1 MRELRLRTSLILLLV
16 TAVTLTFSLV
26 GTAILLYRLP
36 QIEANNRADLQ
47 ERAKSASRLLDHY
60 MAGIEAQIRT
70 QARLVANRSPAEL
83 QAYLEAIVGEG
94 GTMQA
99 AYVVAADGSV
109 EALGLPGI
117 RRQAAAELRGADFSN
132 IPLFQS
138 ARAAA
143 AAKGD
148 VAPAIWSDNFLSAL
162 SGKLAVG
169 VAVPAGDKV
178 VIGEVAL
185 ERVLAMF
192 SSLDP
197 GSESF
202 VVVIDHQ
209 GQWLAASRDNPA
221 GRFINYAALPTF
233 QAIVSGRA
241 LPEYEISQGERF
253 LVGGVLASNLNWV
266 ITAATPAGTGS
277 ARYLSTIFLVV
288 GGFAGSLLLS
298 MALAPL
304 WAARM
309 VRPLNALIER
319 THRVIEGDYGSPWPR
334 RGAISELNQLSM
346 DLGRMVEVIQTREAG
361 MARSEER
368 LRATLESTPSI
379 AVQWFDASGRVLYWN
394 KASEIMFGFTAAEAV
409 GSVIGENL
417 LMYLDRQQA
426 EDFIGVLSEID
437 RSGKPFG
444 PAEFPLRKKDG
455 DVIVVLATTFAI
467 PGEGD
472 SKIYVCM
479 DVDVTER
486 KRAEAD
492 LLDSEKKLEAIFNAS
507 PAAMSVTDVNNCYR
521 VITVNAAWEKQFQ
534 RQRQDVTGLNGL
546 EMGLWAEPADRDR
559 LLAAVNSGST
569 PDAMEAELLAGDGR
583 RMLCRIS
590 AQITE
595 IRGNLLLL
603 MMTVDITEQR
613 RIENEI
619 RELNAELEQRVAR
632 RTGELSK
639 ANVEL
644 AASVENL
651 RTAQKQLVQS
661 EKLAALGNLVAG
673 IAHELNTPIGNA
685 VTVASTLFDHHRQI
699 SGQLQTGL
707 TRSSLKAFIDT
718 LGEAASILERNLH
731 RAAELIGNFRQI
743 AVDQASY
750 QRRTFDLREAVE
762 EVRLVMTPA
771 IRKSPVALKN
781 EVPEGILMDGYPGPL
796 TQALMI
802 LVNNS
807 LIHAFAGR
815 DCGSIRIEAS
825 APQSGSVQLRF
836 SDDGAGIPAANLG
849 RIFEPFFT
857 TRLGQGGSGLGLH
870 ILFNLVTGLLGGRV
884 GVNSDHGRG
893 TEFVFDLPLSAPV
906 IGEAVLQD

>member
-16 TAVTLTFSLV
+16 TAVTLTFTLV
-26 GTAILLYRLP
+26 GSAILLYRLP
-36 QIEANNRADLQ
+36 QIEANNRAGLQ
-47 ERAKSASRLLDHY
+47 ERAENASRLLDHY
-60 MAGIEAQIRT
+60 LAGIEAQIRT
-70 QARLVANRSPAEL
+70 QARLVADRSPAEL
-83 QAYLEAIVGEG
+83 QAFLEAVVGEG
-94 GTMQA
+94 ETMQA

-109 EALGLPGI
+109 EAIGLPGT
-117 RRQAAAELRGADFSN
+117 RRQAEAELRGADFSN
-132 IPLFQS
+132 IPLFRS

-143 AAKGD
+143 AKGD
-148 VAPAIWSDNFLSAL
+148 AAPAIWSDNFLSAI
-162 SGKLAVG
+162 SGKFAVG
-169 VAVPAGDKV
+169 VAVPAGDKI

-202 VVVIDHQ
+202 VVVTDRQ
-209 GQWLAASRDNPA
+209 GQWLAASRDNPT

-233 QAIVSGRA
+233 QAIVAGQP

-304 WAARM
+304 WATRIA
-309 VRPLNALIER
+309 RPLNALIER

-334 RGAISELNQLSM
+334 RGAISELNQLTM
-346 DLGRMVEVIQTREAG
+346 DLGRMVEVIQTREAA

-368 LRATLESTPSI
+368 LRATLENTPSI

-394 KASEIMFGFTAAEAV
+394 KASEIMYGYTAAEAV
-409 GSVIGENL
+409 GLVIGEHL
-417 LMYLDRQQA
+417 LMYLNRQQTV
-426 EDFIGVLSEID
+426 DFLGILGEID
-437 RSGKPFG
+437 RSGMPFG
-444 PAEFPLRKKDG
+444 PAEFTLRKKDG
-455 DVIVVLATTFAI
+455 SELVVLATTFAI
-467 PGEGD
+467 PGEGG
-472 SKIYVCM
+472 SKIFVRM

-507 PAAMSVTDVNNCYR
+507 PAAMSVTDVKNNFR
-521 VITVNAAWEKQFQ
+521 VITVNAAWERQFK
-534 RQRQDVTGLNGL
+534 RRRQDIAGLNGL
-546 EMGLWAEPADRDR
+546 EMGLWADPADREHFI
-559 LLAAVNSGST
+559 AAVSSDSA
-569 PDAMEAELLAGDGR
+569 PEVMEAELLAGDGR
-583 RMLCRIS
+583 RMLCSIS
-590 AQITE
+590 AQITD
-595 IRGNLLLL
+595 IRGNRLLL
-603 MMTVDITEQR
+603 MMTVDISERR

-619 RELNAELEQRVAR
+619 RELNTDLERRVAR
-632 RTGELSK
+632 RTGELSA
-639 ANVEL
+639 ANIEL
-644 AASVENL
+644 AASVENF

-685 VTVASTLFDHHRQI
+685 VTVSSTLLDHHRQI

-707 TRSSLKAFIDT
+707 TRSSLKTFIDT
-718 LGEAASILERNLH
+718 LGEAASILDRNLH

-771 IRKSPVALKN
+771 IRKSPVELKN

-807 LIHAFAGR
+807 LIHAFDGR
-815 DCGSIRIEAS
+815 ECGSIRIEATV
-825 APQSGSVQLRF
+825 PLSGNVRLRF
-836 SDDGAGIPAANLG
+836 SDDGAGIPAENLG

-870 ILFNLVTGLLGGRV
+870 VLFNLVTGLLGGRV
-884 GVNSDHGRG
+884 VVNSDHGIG
-893 TEFVFDLPLSAPV
+893 TEFDFDLPLSAPV
-906 IGEAVLQD
+906 IAENVLQD

>member
-1 MRELRLRTSLILLLV
+1 
-16 TAVTLTFSLV
+16 
-26 GTAILLYRLP
+26 
-36 QIEANNRADLQ
+36 
-47 ERAKSASRLLDHY
+47 
-60 MAGIEAQIRT
+60 
-70 QARLVANRSPAEL
+70 
-83 QAYLEAIVGEG
+83 
-94 GTMQA
+94 
-99 AYVVAADGSV
+99 
-109 EALGLPGI
+109 
-117 RRQAAAELRGADFSN
+117 
-132 IPLFQS
+132 
-138 ARAAA
+138 
-143 AAKGD
+143 
-148 VAPAIWSDNFLSAL
+148 
-162 SGKLAVG
+162 
-169 VAVPAGDKV
+169 
-178 VIGEVAL
+178 
-185 ERVLAMF
+185 
-192 SSLDP
+192 
-197 GSESF
+197 
-202 VVVIDHQ
+202 
-209 GQWLAASRDNPA
+209 
-221 GRFINYAALPTF
+221 
-233 QAIVSGRA
+233 
-241 LPEYEISQGERF
+241 
-253 LVGGVLASNLNWV
+253 
-266 ITAATPAGTGS
+266 
-277 ARYLSTIFLVV
+277 
-288 GGFAGSLLLS
+288 
-298 MALAPL
+298 
-304 WAARM
+304 
-309 VRPLNALIER
+309 
-319 THRVIEGDYGSPWPR
+319 
-334 RGAISELNQLSM
+334 
-346 DLGRMVEVIQTREAG
+346 
-361 MARSEER
+361 
-368 LRATLESTPSI
+368 
-379 AVQWFDASGRVLYWN
+379 
-394 KASEIMFGFTAAEAV
+394 
-409 GSVIGENL
+409 
-417 LMYLDRQQA
+417 MYLDRQQA

-472 SKIYVCM
+472 SRIFVCM

-685 VTVASTLFDHHRQI
+685 VTVASTLLDHHRQI

-771 IRKSPVALKN
+771 IRKSPVDLKN
-781 EVPEGILMDGYPGPL
+781 EVPKGILMDGYPGPL

-815 DCGSIRIEAS
+815 DCGSILIEAS
-825 APQSGSVQLRF
+825 APLSGSVRLRF
-836 SDDGAGIPAANLG
+836 SDDGSGIPAENLE

-870 ILFNLVTGLLGGRV
+870 ILFNLVTGLLGGQV
-884 GVNSDHGRG
+884 GVTSDHGSG

-906 IGEAVLQD
+906 VADAVLQD

>member
-16 TAVTLTFSLV
+16 TAVTLTFSIV
-26 GTAILLYRLP
+26 GSAILLYRLP
-36 QIEANNRADLQ
+36 QIETSNRARLH
-47 ERAKSASRLLDHY
+47 ERAENASRLLDHY
-60 MAGIEAQIRT
+60 MSGIEAQIRT
-70 QARLVANRSPAEL
+70 QARLVASRSPAEL
-83 QAYLEAIVGEG
+83 QAYLQAIVGEG
-94 GTMQA
+94 ETIQA

-109 EALGLPGI
+109 EAIGLPGS
-117 RRQAAAELRGADFSN
+117 RRQAETELRGADFSN

-138 ARAAA
+138 ARGAAT
-143 AAKGD
+143 AKGD
-148 VAPAIWSDNFLSAL
+148 VVPAIWSDNFLSAI
-162 SGKLAVG
+162 SGKFAVG
-169 VAVPAGDKV
+169 VAVLAGDKV

-185 ERVLAMF
+185 ERILAMF

-209 GQWLAASRDNPA
+209 GQWLAASRDNPT
-221 GRFINYAALPTF
+221 GRFVNYAALPTF
-233 QAIVSGRA
+233 QAIIAGRP
-241 LPEYEISQGERF
+241 LPEYEVSQGERF
-253 LVGGVLASNLNWV
+253 LVGGVRASNLNWV

-277 ARYLSTIFLVV
+277 AGYLSTIFLVV
-288 GGFAGSLLLS
+288 GGFTGSLLLS

-304 WAARM
+304 WAARIAS
-309 VRPLNALIER
+309 PLNALIER
-319 THRVIEGDYGSPWPR
+319 THRVIDGDYVSPWPR
-334 RGAISELNQLSM
+334 RGTISELNQLSM
-346 DLGRMVEVIQTREAG
+346 DLGRMVEVIQIREAG

-368 LRATLESTPSI
+368 LRATLENTPMI
-379 AVQWFDASGRVLYWN
+379 AVQWFDASGRVMYWN
-394 KASEIMFGFTAAEAV
+394 KASEIMYGFTAAEAV
-409 GSVIGENL
+409 GAVIGENL
-417 LMYLDRQQA
+417 LMFPDLQKA

-437 RSGKPFG
+437 RSGQPFG
-444 PAEFPLRKKDG
+444 PAEFSFRNKDG
-455 DVIVVLATTFAI
+455 REIVVLTTSFAI

-472 SKIYVCM
+472 SKIFVCM
-479 DVDVTER
+479 DIDVTER
-486 KRAEAD
+486 KRAESD

-507 PAAMSVTDVNNCYR
+507 PAAMSVSDVNDCFK
-521 VITVNAAWEKQFQ
+521 VITVNSAWEKQFQ
-534 RQRQDVTGLNGL
+534 RRRQDVTGLNGL
-546 EMGLWAEPADRDR
+546 EMGLWADPADRDR
-559 LLAAVNSGST
+559 LRAAACSGNA
-569 PDAMEAELLAGDGR
+569 PDVMEAEMLTGDGR
-583 RMLCRIS
+583 RMLCSVS

-595 IRGNLLLL
+595 IRGDRLLL
-603 MMTVDITEQR
+603 MMTVDITERR

-619 RELNAELEQRVAR
+619 RELNTDLEQRVAR
-632 RTGELSK
+632 RTGELSE
-639 ANVEL
+639 ANIEL
-644 AASVENL
+644 ATSVENL

-685 VTVASTLFDHHRQI
+685 VTVASTLLDYHRDI

-707 TRSSLKAFIDT
+707 TRSSLNAFIDT
-718 LGEAASILERNLH
+718 VGEAASIVERNLQ
-731 RAAELIGNFRQI
+731 RAAELIANFRQV

-750 QRRTFDLREAVE
+750 QRRAFDLREVVE

-771 IRKSPVALKN
+771 LRKSPVELKN

-815 DCGSIRIEAS
+815 DSGSIRIEAS
-825 APQSGSVQLRF
+825 GPLSGYVRIRF
-836 SDDGAGIPAANLG
+836 SDDGAGIPATNMG

-884 GVNSDHGRG
+884 GVNSDHGNG

-906 IGEAVLQD
+906 IGEAVFLD